1 MTNHAR
7 TSGVLLHPTC
17 LPGPF
22 GIGELGNAAIHFA
35 DWLRE
40 QGQTRWQ
47 VLPLGPTGF
56 GDSPYQTLS
65 AFAGNPNLINL
76 ETLAA
81 AGWLPWAALRDVPPF
96 PNERVDFG
104 AVLPWRERMLES
116 VYRGFQAG
124 ARAEERDEFAEWCA
138 SESDWLA
145 DYALFRALKAHF
157 NGASWVDWPR
167 NYALRDANTLA
178 QAQAEFAPAIE
189 QYCFRQWLFH
199 RQWRTLRE
207 ECHARSIRLI
217 GDIPIFV
224 AHDSSDVWARPELF
238 ELDEDGRPTVVAGV
252 PPDYF
257 SATGQRWGN
266 PLYRWQALRAD
277 GYAWWVARLRAALA
291 LVDEVRID
299 HFRGFEGYWEIPASE
314 PTAVIGQWRPG
325 PGADFFRQIHSQLGA
340 LPIIAE
346 DLGVI
351 TAEVEALRDEFA
363 LPGMKVLQFAWSDP
377 QNPFLPHNYPANC
390 IAYAGT
396 HDNNTTLGWWEN
408 EMDER
413 ARQFAANYLGQE
425 LHEPN
430 WSLIHSGMSSVARS
444 FIATM
449 PDLLGLGSEARMNT
463 PGLEQG
469 NWSWRLPPNYD
480 QHPGGARLGQLTW
493 LTRRHPEQQVAV
505 YGDAAQR

>member
-1 MTNHAR
+1 MR
-7 TSGVLLHPTC
+7 CG
-17 LPGPF
+17 
-22 GIGELGNAAIHFA
+22 
-35 DWLRE
+35 
-40 QGQTRWQ
+40 
-47 VLPLGPTGF
+47 
-56 GDSPYQTLS
+56 
-65 AFAGNPNLINL
+65 
-76 ETLAA
+76 
-81 AGWLPWAALRDVPPF
+81 
-96 PNERVDFG
+96 
-104 AVLPWRERMLES
+104 
-116 VYRGFQAG
+116 
-124 ARAEERDEFAEWCA
+124 
-138 SESDWLA
+138 
-145 DYALFRALKAHF
+145 
-157 NGASWVDWPR
+157 
-167 NYALRDANTLA
+167 
-178 QAQAEFAPAIE
+178 
-189 QYCFRQWLFH
+189 
-199 RQWRTLRE
+199 
-207 ECHARSIRLI
+207 
-217 GDIPIFV
+217 
-224 AHDSSDVWARPELF
+224 
-238 ELDEDGRPTVVAGV
+238 
-252 PPDYF
+252 
-257 SATGQRWGN
+257 
-266 PLYRWQALRAD
+266 
-277 GYAWWVARLRAALA
+277 
-291 LVDEVRID
+291 ID

-425 LHEPN
+425 LREPN

-444 FIATM
+444 FIVTM

-493 LTRRHPEQQVAV
+493 VDAPPPPNNRSQSMATRRSDNQYIHGGGPCA
-505 YGDAAQR
+505 GSAP